1 MVKILAPIIILLMIF
16 AVVDIAV
23 IERTRIRSLPRGVWI
38 ALAVVVPIVG
48 PVLWFFV
55 GRMRPGEAASSSSAA
70 SAASRLGP
78 IAPDDDPDFLGRLH
92 REQEQDDRIR
102 QLEKELKELRDSHD
116 ADPTDD

>member
-1 MVKILAPIIILLMIF
+1 MAKVLAPIIVLLMIF

-23 IERTRIRSLPRGVWI
+23 IDRGRIRAVPRGAWI
-38 ALAVVVPIVG
+38 VIAIILPIVG

-55 GRMRPGEAASSSSAA
+55 GRLRRGEGTSVSAAASSPH
-70 SAASRLGP
+70 RLGP

-102 QLEKELKELRDSHD
+102 ELEKKLNELRDDKHED
-116 ADPTDD
+116 

>member
-1 MVKILAPIIILLMIF
+1 MAKVLAPIVILLMIF

-23 IERTRIRSLPRGVWI
+23 IERARIRRLPRGAWI
-38 ALAVVVPIVG
+38 VLAIVLPIVG

-55 GRMRPGEAASSSSAA
+55 GRMRPGEGTSA
-70 SAASRLGP
+70 SAVASAPSRLGP

-102 QLEKELKELRDSHD
+102 ELEKELKELRDPHD
-116 ADPTDD
+116 GDPHDD

>member
-1 MVKILAPIIILLMIF
+1 MAKILAPIIILLMIF

-23 IERTRIRSLPRGVWI
+23 IERTRIRTLPRGVWI
-38 ALAVVVPIVG
+38 ALAIVLPIVG

-55 GRMRPGEAASSSSAA
+55 GRVRSGEVAAA
-70 SAASRLGP
+70 SAAPAAPHRLGP

-102 QLEKELKELRDSHD
+102 ELEKKLKELRDPHD
-116 ADPTDD
+116 ADPNDD

>member
-1 MVKILAPIIILLMIF
+1 MARVLIPIIVLLMLF

-23 IERTRIRSLPRGVWI
+23 IDRARIRRLHRGAWI
-38 ALAVVVPIVG
+38 ALAIVLPIVG

-55 GRMRPGEAASSSSAA
+55 GRIRSGEAATAA
-70 SAASRLGP
+70 SAPPSQRSGQ

-102 QLEKELKELRDSHD
+102 ELEKKLDELRDPHD
-116 ADPTDD
+116 ADPQDG

>member
-1 MVKILAPIIILLMIF
+1 MAKVLAPIIVLLMIF

-23 IERTRIRSLPRGVWI
+23 IDRGRVRGLPRAAWI
-38 ALAVVVPIVG
+38 VIAIILPIVG

-55 GRMRPGEAASSSSAA
+55 GRLRHGEGTSVSAAA
-70 SAASRLGP
+70 SAPHRLGP

-102 QLEKELKELRDSHD
+102 ELEKKLNELRDDKHED
-116 ADPTDD
+116 

>member
-1 MVKILAPIIILLMIF
+1 MARVLIPIIVLLMLF

-23 IERTRIRSLPRGVWI
+23 IDRARIRTLRRGAWI
-38 ALAVVVPIVG
+38 AIAIVLPIVG

-55 GRMRPGEAASSSSAA
+55 GRVRSGETATVAPAPPAHRP
-70 SAASRLGP
+70 GP

-102 QLEKELKELRDSHD
+102 ELEKKLDELRDPHD
-116 ADPTDD
+116 ADKHDD

>member
-1 MVKILAPIIILLMIF
+1 MARVLIPIIVLLMLF

-23 IERTRIRSLPRGVWI
+23 IERARIRTLRRGAWI
-38 ALAVVVPIVG
+38 AIAIVLPIVG

-55 GRMRPGEAASSSSAA
+55 GRIRQGEVPTAAPAPPSHRP
-70 SAASRLGP
+70 GP

-102 QLEKELKELRDSHD
+102 ELEKKLDELRGPHD
-116 ADPTDD
+116 ADPHDS